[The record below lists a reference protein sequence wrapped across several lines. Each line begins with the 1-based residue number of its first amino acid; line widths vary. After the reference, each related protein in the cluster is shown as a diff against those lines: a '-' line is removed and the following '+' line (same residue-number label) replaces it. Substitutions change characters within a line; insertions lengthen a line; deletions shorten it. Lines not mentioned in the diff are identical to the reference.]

1 MKLKINKSNGKI
13 ILSKGK
19 GFFTILL
26 NGPAKEPKKRKQ
38 TTLKDWLK
46 KH

>member
-1 MKLKINKSNGKI
+1 MKLKIIKSKSKVTF
-13 ILSKGK
+13 SKGK